1 MPLTKPTA
9 AYWDEKLSVYL
20 HDPFTKSFR
29 IQGHE
34 QVANEILKALGLSF
48 PDKDVYKVADQ
59 IASGMDR
66 AQVPGFHHDPFK
78 SGAIDFTKTARLT
91 HPTGKNGSLSIQL
104 PGKLQ
109 NITPD
114 AAAQLNQEVIRFL
127 NSANSIGSEYDE
139 GSLSDQFK
147 GDPESFAYVRFMYVH
162 LLLRRELTKQNLSS
176 LGPLWTR
183 LPADTRI
190 PDHSIWQHNGLVS
203 ALHSCMRVSGVNKVT
218 LLVYSLTPVQ
228 GFISKARKLRDYWT
242 GSVIL
247 SWLAFCGIRAVME
260 YLGAD
265 HVLYPSLIDQ
275 PMVEDYCS
283 HKFGQWERLSRN
295 EYPNKSIASFP
306 NKFVCLVPKG
316 KEQDCAE
323 TIRDSINDAWKNLT
337 QETLKFLNL
346 KHITQQECC
355 YLQKL
360 FERQNKSFWEHQW
373 AATPLLSKNEAD
385 LIEELLG
392 KAGTQKDLEFMK
404 KNVQFSKDHYRS
416 YDEGFSALYG
426 LSHKL
431 AQSGLASIKGSKLD
445 ERDPEPG
452 IKCQQC
458 GEFEIVTVQPGE
470 NPPSRPNE
478 NPSFG
483 KDKFWSQ
490 LRENWQIRYNSID
503 FKDTERLCSICLTKR
518 IAYQVCEENQPDSL
532 SPLMQLKYILTKETS
547 FASSTDVA
555 LSDMFDFA
563 ETRNIIDKEQRKK
576 LAQYIHQREG
586 GTQEEKVNEERLLEK
601 KSYKLFAD
609 LKEKNRPYTDADN
622 YYAILLMDGD
632 HMGKL
637 VNGETVAS
645 AWMNVLHPD
654 LVERLESPGF
664 DKNFREYWETLQLC
678 SQRRLAPALHASIS
692 ESLGDFSIY
701 GVPAIIKHHRGH
713 LIYAGGDDVCAV
725 MPVSSV
731 LAAAEEIA
739 KLYCAGFVGYKNEYQ
754 EQERNYEILDG
765 SIPYNVQNSEF
776 QKLSVHLGEGDR
788 LSISAGIHICHHK
801 KPLTTALQRAH
812 QLLDDEAKRKM
823 GRNAVAIELD
833 KRSGGSRVYASKWEG
848 FESTL
853 EDFKTIGRAL
863 GKDARDL
870 SSSLVYRL
878 ENFKEGLISLSQS
891 EAPCQRMANF
901 IAAQM
906 DRSEVN
912 FETDP
917 NLSKEDQHQ
926 QKEKQEKE
934 LAQSIVRVIQK
945 SKDALALESLIVAK
959 FLGERVWRREQDDKK
974 VANKKGGP

>member
-1 MPLTKPTA
+1 MSLTKPTA

-34 QVANEILKALGLSF
+34 QVANEILNVMGLSL
-48 PDKDVYKVADQ
+48 PDKDVYKAADQ

-66 AQVPGFHHDPFK
+66 AQVPGFDRDPQK
-78 SGAIDFTKTARLT
+78 NGAIDFTTTARLT
-91 HPTGKNGSLSIQL
+91 HPTGKNGSLPVRL
-104 PGKLQ
+104 PEKLQ
-109 NITPD
+109 NVTP
-114 AAAQLNQEVIRFL
+114 AAVAQLNQEVMHFL
-127 NSANSIGSEYDE
+127 NSANSIGSQADQ

-147 GDPESFAYVRFMYVH
+147 EDPEKFAYVRFTYVH
-162 LLLRRELTKQNLSS
+162 LLLRHELTRHNISQI
-176 LGPLWTR
+176 GPLWAR

-203 ALHSCMRVSGVNKVT
+203 ALHSSMRESRDHKAA
-218 LLVYSLTPVQ
+218 LMVYSLTPVQ
-228 GFISKARKLRDYWT
+228 GFIARARKLRDYWT

-265 HVLYPSLIDQ
+265 HILYPSLIDQ
-275 PMVEDYCS
+275 PLVENYCD
-283 HKFGQWERLSRN
+283 HQFDQWEKLEHN
-295 EYPNKSIASFP
+295 KHANKSIASFP

-323 TIRDSINDAWKNLT
+323 TIRESINGAWRGLT
-337 QETLKFLNL
+337 EETLTFL
-346 KHITQQECC
+346 KQVTRQDHC

-360 FERQNKSFWEHQW
+360 FDRQSKSFWEHQW
-373 AATPLLSKNEAD
+373 ASTPLLSKKEAD
-385 LIEELLG
+385 LCEELLG
-392 KAGTQKDLEFMK
+392 KERTQKDLEFMK
-404 KNVQFSKDHYRS
+404 KNVQFSKDRYGS

-431 AQSGLASIKGSKLD
+431 AQSGLASIKSCKFD
-445 ERDPEPG
+445 ERTCEPG

-470 NPPSRPNE
+470 NPSSKETVQPDE
-478 NPSFG
+478 NPSLK
-483 KDKFWSQ
+483 KDIFWCQ
-490 LRENWQIRYNSID
+490 LRKNWQKRYNATD
-503 FKDTERLCSICLTKR
+503 FKVTERLCSICLTKR
-518 IAYQVCEENQPDSL
+518 IAYQVCEENQPNSL
-532 SPLMQLKYILTKETS
+532 SSLMQLKYILTREKS

-563 ETRNIIDKEQRKK
+563 ETQNIIDKEQRKK

-601 KSYKLFAD
+601 ERYKLFAD
-609 LKEKNRPYTDADN
+609 LKEKNRPYTEADN

-645 AWMNVLHPD
+645 TWMSVLHPD
-654 LVERLESPGF
+654 LAKRLDSPEF
-664 DKNFREYWETLQLC
+664 DTDFKEYWESQKLL

-701 GVPAIIKHHRGH
+701 GVPAIIKRHRGY

-739 KLYCAGFVGYKNEYQ
+739 KLYCAGFVGYKNASR
-754 EQERNYEILDG
+754 EQTGNHEIFNG
-765 SIPYNVQNSEF
+765 SIPLNVQNSEF
-776 QKLSVHLGEGDR
+776 QKLSVHLGKGF
-788 LSISAGIHICHHK
+788 SISAGIHICHHK

-812 QLLDDEAKRKM
+812 QLLDDEAKRKTE
-823 GRNAVAIELD
+823 RNAVAIELD
-833 KRSGGSRVYASKWEG
+833 KRSGGSRVYSSKWEG
-848 FESTL
+848 SDSTL
-853 EDFKTIGRAL
+853 EDFKSIGNAL
-863 GKDARDL
+863 GKDSRDL
-870 SSSLVYRL
+870 SSSLAYRL
-878 ENFKEGLISLSQS
+878 ETFKEGLISIS
-891 EAPCQRMANF
+891 ESENSSKRMANF

-906 DRSEVN
+906 DRSEVT
-912 FETDP
+912 FAADP
-917 NLSKEDQHQ
+917 NLSKEE
-926 QKEKQEKE
+926 QKKA
-934 LAQSIVRVIQK
+934 LAQSIVCVIRK
-945 SKDALALESLIVAK
+945 SEGVLAFESLIVAK

-974 VANKKGGP
+974 IEQKKGEQ